1 MVAVRFRCGHGA
13 SPDAAA
19 GTERV
24 LTLQRG
30 CPLCML
36 IAETQRSRA
45 ELLRKVAPP
54 ERALLA
60 NETRVGAE
68 YSWVCPRGHD
78 RYRATVLA
86 VLSGPSCA
94 KCIRNASGT
103 SAARDAGVPSMNAG
117 LRTRTS
123 MTEQRLRMLL
133 AERIRLP
140 QGVNTIRLAR
150 MFYGRQE
157 AWPDIVI
164 PALRIAVEYDDPG
177 RSRRAHRGLKQA
189 SDREKDDALAEVGW
203 EVIRIRAG
211 GLESLGANS
220 IVCASLTIAA
230 VDRAVERMREIRGD
244 AAVDAVLA

>member
-13 SPDAAA
+13 AAA
-19 GTERV
+19 DDGV
-24 LTLQRG
+24 LTLHRA

-36 IAETQRSRA
+36 IAETHRSRE
-45 ELLRKVAPP
+45 ELLRKVIAP
-54 ERALLA
+54 ERESLA
-60 NETRVGAE
+60 RETRVGAE

-94 KCIRNASGT
+94 KCIRNAATVSPE
-103 SAARDAGVPSMNAG
+103 AGVASMNPG

-123 MTEQRLRMLL
+123 LTEQRLRMLL
-133 AERIRLP
+133 AERITLP
-140 QGVNTIRLAR
+140 HGVNTIRLAR
-150 MFYGRQE
+150 MFYGKQE

-177 RSRRAHRGLKQA
+177 RSRRAHRGLKAA
-189 SDREKDDALAEVGW
+189 SDREKDNALAEVGW

-220 IVCASLTIAA
+220 VVCATLNAGA
-230 VDRAVERMREIRGD
+230 VDAAIARMREIRGN
-244 AAVDAVLA
+244 AAVDAISVPQPQP